1 MTPVAKREVVEH
13 LQTHFHFSQRR
24 ACQLMGLARCSA
36 RYQPTTQRKSQD
48 QELME
53 QLKDLAHQHPRYGYR
68 RIWALLWRQ
77 NRDRKVEEL
86 EAADRAAPE
95 PQNRINRKRVHRLWR
110 LAGLSLPQRRPRK
123 RRRGASATQWPQRAE
138 HPNHVW
144 SYDFVQDKCA
154 NGSKLKLLTVEDEY
168 TRESLAIEVGGSLP
182 ARSVIKVLQRL
193 VQERGAPGFLR
204 SDNGPEF
211 IAQEVKQWL
220 DAVGVG
226 TIYIEPGCPWQNAFT
241 ESFNGRLRDECLN
254 MEWFSSRA
262 EARVVVEKY
271 RRHYNE
277 ERPHSSLGYLTPQE
291 FRQAYQSQN
300 QDKEE
305 DSNL

>member
-1 MTPVAKREVVEH
+1 VVTPAAKREVVEH
-13 LQTHFHFSQRR
+13 LQAQFHLSQRR
-24 ACQLMGLARCSA
+24 ACQLVGLARCSA
-36 RYQPTTQRKSQD
+36 RYELTTQRPQQD
-48 QELME
+48 QALME
-53 QLKDLAHQHPRYGYR
+53 QLKALAQQHPRYGYR
-68 RIWALLWRQ
+68 RAWALLWREW
-77 NRDRKVEEL
+77 K
-86 EAADRAAPE
+86 ARAAVGEDVTP
-95 PQNRINRKRVHRLWR
+95 PPLNPINRKRVHRLWR
-110 LAGLSLPQRRPRK
+110 LASLSLPQRRPRK
-123 RRRGASATQWPQRAE
+123 RRRGTSAMEWPQRAD
-138 HPNHVW
+138 HPSHVW
-144 SYDFVQDKCA
+144 SYDFVQDRCA

-182 ARSVIKVLQRL
+182 ARSVIHVLERL
-193 VQERGAPGFLR
+193 VQEHGAPEFLR

-220 DAVGVG
+220 DGAGVG
-226 TIYIEPGCPWQNAFT
+226 TIYIEPGCPWQNAFS

-254 MEWFSSRA
+254 VEWFSSRA

-291 FRQAYQSQN
+291 SRLAYQNQN
-300 QDKEE
+300 KEENTEE